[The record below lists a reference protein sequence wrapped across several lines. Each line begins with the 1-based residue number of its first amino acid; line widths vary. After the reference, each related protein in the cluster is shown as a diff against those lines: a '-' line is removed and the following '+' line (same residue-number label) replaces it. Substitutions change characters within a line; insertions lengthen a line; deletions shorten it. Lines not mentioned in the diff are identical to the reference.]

1 MYAGLTV
8 TLVDL
13 SYTCLFFRITG
24 PALTAYLFICSAW
37 SPELREV
44 HPFTFSPFCK
54 ITCISFLNITDCQVN
69 FGSQCTRID
78 PEHVKVI
85 KSD

>member
-1 MYAGLTV
+1 MYADLTV
-8 TLVDL
+8 ALVDL
-13 SYTCLFFRITG
+13 SYTCLFFCITG
-24 PALTAYLFICSAW
+24 PALTAYQFICSAW
-37 SPELREV
+37 SPDSEKYIHSRL
-44 HPFTFSPFCK
+44 SPSCK
-54 ITCISFLNITDCQVN
+54 IACISFLNITDCQVN